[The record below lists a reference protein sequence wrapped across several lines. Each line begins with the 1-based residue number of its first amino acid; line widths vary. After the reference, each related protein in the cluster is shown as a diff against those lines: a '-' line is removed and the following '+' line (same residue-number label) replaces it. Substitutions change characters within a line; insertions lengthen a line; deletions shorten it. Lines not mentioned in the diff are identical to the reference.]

1 MCGIF
6 GLIANPSSGLTQSKS
21 TEIIKKLFILSESR
35 GKESAGIAVKNTAD
49 KKIQVVKHSIPAS
62 QLVASEEYKKFIQ
75 NTLQSAFDSNK
86 KISHPFA
93 VIAHAR
99 LVTNGSQENNNNNQ
113 PVIKAGSVAVHN
125 GIITNVEELWNK
137 YQHLGREFEVDT
149 EIFIAIIKHY
159 ITSGKSIIDAV
170 QLAYQEIKGTAS
182 TAILFNEFNKVI
194 LASNNASLY
203 YAFNKVKGLLIF
215 ASENYILQAAINE
228 LNLKAEYG
236 LSDSIWSEPFCGKII
251 DIESFHIEKFNLKK
265 CNNAPSDVTTSI
277 KDEIIN
283 HSPDKPVDLEESK
296 RQLEYL
302 KHSPLRKLLQFNI
315 DAISKLKRCTKC
327 LLPETFPFIQYDSQG
342 VCNYC
347 KSYKPKIATKEKELE
362 LKEKLKKYIKPDG
375 GINCIVPFSGGRDSS
390 YGLHYIVHELKLKP
404 LTFTYDWGMV
414 TDLARRNIA
423 RICGKLGV
431 ENIIV
436 SADIHLKRRNIK
448 LNVEAWLRK
457 PELGMIPLFMA
468 GDKHFFYYVNI
479 IKKQTNVPLDI
490 WMGNS
495 LEDTN
500 FKVGFAGQS
509 PDFNKE
515 RVDSLA
521 FRKKIGLALYYTKN
535 FIQNPAYIN
544 KSIFDTIWAFYSYY
558 AEPRTDFYMLFDYVP
573 WDEKKIE
580 KTLFEE
586 YDWEVSPDT
595 TTTWRIGDGTAAF
608 YNYIYYT
615 VAGFSEFD
623 TFRSNQ
629 IREGL
634 ITREEGLKYINQ
646 ENRPR
651 FESMKWYFDTI
662 GVDFEKAVKV
672 VNAIPKMYKLD

>member
-21 TEIIKKLFILSESR
+21 NEIIKKLFILSESR

-62 QLVASEEYKKFIQ
+62 QLVRSEEYKKFIQ

-113 PVIKAGSVAVHN
+113 PVIKSGSVAVHN
-125 GIITNVEELWNK
+125 GIITNVDELWQK

-159 ITSGKSIIDAV
+159 IASGKSIIDAV

-182 TAILFNEFNKVI
+182 TAILFSEFNKVI

-203 YAFNKVKGLLIF
+203 YAYNNEKGILIF
-215 ASENYILQAAINE
+215 ASENYILQTAINE

-236 LSDSIWSEPFCGKII
+236 LSDSIWSEPFSGKII
-251 DIESFHIEKFNLKK
+251 DIESFHIEKFKLKA
-265 CNNAPSDVTTSI
+265 CNNAPVDVQTSI

-283 HSPDKPVDLEESK
+283 HSPDKPVDLEEAK

-302 KHSPLRKLLQFNI
+302 KDSPLRKLLQFNI

-347 KSYKPKIATKEKELE
+347 HKYIVKKQGAREQEFKELM
-362 LKEKLKKYIKPDG
+362 KQYRSKDGKPD
-375 GINCIVPFSGGRDSS
+375 CIIPFSGGRDSS
-390 YGLHYIVHELKLKP
+390 YGLHYIVNELELHP
-404 LTFTYDWGMV
+404 ITYTYDWGMV

-423 RICGKLGV
+423 RVCGKLGI

-436 SADIHLKRRNIK
+436 SADIHMKRKNIRM
-448 LNVEAWLRK
+448 NVEAWLKK
-457 PELGMIPLFMA
+457 PQLGMIPLFMA
-468 GDKHFFYYVNI
+468 GDKQFFYYVNQ
-479 IKKQTNVPLDI
+479 IKKQTGIKLDI
-490 WMGNS
+490 WSTNI
-495 LEDTN
+495 LENTD
-500 FKVGFAGQS
+500 FKVGFCGIS
-509 PDFNKE
+509 PNFDKTRPDYLPFSSK
-515 RVDSLA
+515 V
-521 FRKKIGLALYYTKN
+521 GLAWYYAKN
-535 FIQNPAYIN
+535 FLTNPAYLN
-544 KSIFDTIWAFYSYY
+544 SSIFDTLSSFYSYY
-558 AEPRTDFYMLFDYVP
+558 AEPRIHFYQLFDWIK

-651 FESMKWYFDTI
+651 FESMKWYFNTI

-672 VNAIPKMYKLD
+672 VNAIPKMYRMD

>member
-6 GLIANPSSGLTQSKS
+6 GLIANPASGLTLKKS
-21 TEIIKKLFILSESR
+21 NEIIDKLFILSESR

-49 KKIQVVKHSIPAS
+49 KKIQVLKHSIPAS
-62 QLVASEEYKKFIQ
+62 KLISSNEYKKFI
-75 NTLQSAFDSNK
+75 NNALQTAFDNNK
-86 KISHPFA
+86 KISNSFA

-125 GIITNVEELWNK
+125 GIITNVDNLWQK

-149 EIFIAIIKHY
+149 EVFIAIIKHH
-159 ITSGKSIIDAV
+159 IASGKSIIDAV

-182 TAILFNEFNKVI
+182 TAILFSEFNKVI

-203 YAFNKVKGLLIF
+203 YAFNKDKGILIF
-215 ASENYILQAAINE
+215 ASENYILQTAINE
-228 LNLKAEYG
+228 LNLKQEFSI
-236 LSDSIWSEPFCGKII
+236 SDSTWSEPFSGKII
-251 DIESFHIEKFNLKK
+251 DLHSFEIEKFSLKENK
-265 CNNAPSDVTTSI
+265 GAVADAYNNE

-283 HSPDKPVDLEESK
+283 HTPDKPVDLEAAKKQAE
-296 RQLEYL
+296 LL
-302 KHSPLRKLLQFNI
+302 KISPLRKLLQFNI
-315 DAISKLKRCTKC
+315 EAVNKLKRCSKC
-327 LLPETFPFIQYDSQG
+327 LLPETFPFIQFDNQG

-347 KSYKPKIATKEKELE
+347 HSYTPRIATKEKEIQ
-362 LKEKLKKYIKPDG
+362 LKEKLKKYIKPNG

-423 RICGKLGV
+423 RVCGKLGI
-431 ENIIV
+431 ENILV
-436 SADIHLKRRNIK
+436 SADLNSKRRNIK
-448 LNVEAWLRK
+448 LNVEAWLKK

-468 GDKHFFYYVNI
+468 GDKHFFYYVNV
-479 IKKQTNVPLDI
+479 IKRQTNIPLDI

-509 PDFNKE
+509 PDFDKE

-521 FRKKIGLALYYTKN
+521 FKKKIGLALYYFKN
-535 FIQNPAYIN
+535 FIINPAYIN
-544 KSIFDTIWAFYSYY
+544 KSLFDTAMAFYSYY

-573 WDEKKIE
+573 WDEQKIE

-586 YDWEVSPDT
+586 YEWEVSPDT

-634 ITREEGLKYINQ
+634 ITREQGLKFINQ

-662 GVDFEKAVKV
+662 GVDFEKAIKV
-672 VNAIPKMYKLD
+672 VNAIPKLYKID